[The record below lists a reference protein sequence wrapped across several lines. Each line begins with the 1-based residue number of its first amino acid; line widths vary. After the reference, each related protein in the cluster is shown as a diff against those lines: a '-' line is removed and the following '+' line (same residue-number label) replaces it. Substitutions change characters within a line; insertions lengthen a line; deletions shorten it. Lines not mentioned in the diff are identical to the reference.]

1 MGQSGGAIRGA
12 KDDSGKD
19 DDVKKQ
25 VDSDDNCQKPIY
37 QLVNVKNGGGKLI
50 DILKSSA
57 RLSSGSFALN
67 KSMELSTAQKELDAM
82 VSNI

>member
-1 MGQSGGAIRGA
+1 MGQSGSAIRGA
-12 KDDSGKD
+12 KVDNGKD

-25 VDSDDNCQKPIY
+25 VDSDDNCQKSIY

-57 RLSSGSFALN
+57 RISSGSFALN
-67 KSMELSTAQKELDAM
+67 KSIDLSTAQKEADNM
-82 VSNI
+82 VN